1 MSDEE
6 DVGDVDLAKLLA
18 KYSPEPEQINGRYSS
33 KLTELAQELTTKVR
47 EAEAL
52 KKRLKEVHK
61 RINSLSFRELPGI
74 LNDLRVQ
81 ALSVGD
87 GIELRLEPYFKA
99 SLPVKMDPEKRK
111 AGLDYIREN
120 APDLLRVQVSMDFPA
135 EQYEQAVNVLK
146 LLQSMDLEAT
156 YSEGVHH
163 STLTS
168 WVKEQFLA
176 GEELDLEII
185 NARIDSYVR
194 FVKID
199 PETQDALDRIKKM
212 QSPSDSLPEGF

>member
-1 MSDEE
+1 MADEE

-18 KYSPEPEQINGRYSS
+18 KYTPEPEKINGRYSE
-33 KLTELAQELTTKVR
+33 KLTELSRELTTKVR

-52 KKRLKEVHK
+52 KIRLKELHK

-74 LNDLRVQ
+74 LNDLGVQ
-81 ALSVGD
+81 ALSCGD
-87 GIELRLEPYFKA
+87 GIELRLEPFFKA

-111 AGLDYIREN
+111 AGLEYIREN
-120 APDLLRVQVSMDFPA
+120 APDLLRVQVTMDFPA
-135 EQYEQAVNVLK
+135 EQYEQALNVLK

-163 STLTS
+163 ARLTS

-176 GEELDLEII
+176 GEELDLEVI

-212 QSPSDSLPEGF
+212 QSQSDALPEGF

>member
-1 MSDEE
+1 MADEE

-18 KYSPEPEQINGRYSS
+18 KYTPEPEKINGRYSE
-33 KLTELAQELTTKVR
+33 KLTELSRELTTKVR

-52 KKRLKEVHK
+52 KIRLKELHK

-74 LNDLRVQ
+74 LNDLGVQ
-81 ALSVGD
+81 ALSCGD
-87 GIELRLEPYFKA
+87 GIELRLEPFFKA

-111 AGLDYIREN
+111 AGLEYIREN
-120 APDLLRVQVSMDFPA
+120 APDLLRVQVTMDFPA
-135 EQYEQAVNVLK
+135 EQYEQALNVLK

-156 YSEGVHH
+156 YSEG
-163 STLTS
+163 
-168 WVKEQFLA
+168 QFLA
-176 GEELDLEII
+176 GEELDLEVI

-212 QSPSDSLPEGF
+212 QSQSDALPEGF